1 MLNELIYP
9 TKFEKANVSQA
20 IIEFI
25 IEFIIEGYQITSTT
39 FNNFDLGI
47 KTVKNSILR
56 KIIQS

>member
-9 TKFEKANVSQA
+9 TKFEKANATQA

-25 IEFIIEGYQITSTT
+25 IERYQITSTT
-39 FNNFDLGI
+39 FDNFDLEI
-47 KTVKNSILR
+47 KTVKNSILK